1 MATHSSG
8 FPKDLREVILESI
21 KSDRALSRLETWILQ
36 DSEIR
41 ALIGTTTAVDIIG
54 GGVKVLV
61 P

>member
-1 MATHSSG
+1 MAAHSSG

-21 KSDRALSRLETWILQ
+21 ESDRALSRLEAAVLQ
-36 DSEIR
+36 NSELR

-61 P
+61 L